1 MLQPNFIDDILDEC
15 EQVETPRDWIYW
27 SAVCAIAAAAGSNY
41 YLKAFGGKV
50 TYKPNLYVILM
61 GEPGLGKAFPV
72 SLSKNLV
79 DKADITRVIY
89 GRSSIQAIIK
99 DISQTYTREGKEM
112 ILDSRCFIVNG
123 ELSTAI
129 IGDPD
134 SLTILT
140 DIYDPHS
147 IWINNLKGDGK
158 EKLKDTATTA
168 LFGSSPAH
176 FYDKIPQENIKGGY
190 IRRNLIIKAE
200 KRYKDLD
207 MFGEDDSDASDFPY
221 DKYVQHL
228 ENIANNSSRIV
239 PNLEAKNM
247 LNSFRREW
255 RRNQPEDDTGFAN
268 SVPDHIV
275 KTAMNLCLAD
285 YKSYKD
291 CIILPSHME
300 EAIEKVVPLTHT
312 NKTVSSGTGL
322 DPLAAQTK
330 MILDFLI
337 SAQDNQLTRKQ
348 LLTKGY
354 GNYDAEVVDKILSN
368 LDEIDWI
375 RKIRI
380 PAGRNSDI
388 MVRLHGKPLEEYKAF
403 MESRKKKLKKEA

>member
-1 MLQPNFIDDILDEC
+1 MLQPNFIDDIIDEC
-15 EQVETPRDWIYW
+15 HDVETPREWIYW
-27 SAVCAIAAAAGSNY
+27 SLVCSIAASAGSNY
-41 YLKAFGGKV
+41 HLKAFGGKV

-61 GEPGLGKAFPV
+61 GEPGLGKAFPI

-79 DKADITRVIY
+79 ERADVTRVIY

-99 DISQTYTREGKEM
+99 DISQTYTREGREM

-140 DIYDPHS
+140 DIYDPHT
-147 IWINNLKGDGK
+147 IWVNNLKGDGK

-176 FYDKIPQENIKGGY
+176 FYDKIPQENIEGGY

-207 MFGEDDSDASDFPY
+207 MFGEDDADASDFPY
-221 DKYVQHL
+221 SKYVPHL
-228 ENIANNSSRIV
+228 LELANRGGRIL
-239 PNLEAKNM
+239 PDSNAKEM
-247 LNSFRREW
+247 LNSFRKKW
-255 RRNQPEDDTGFAN
+255 RLNQPEDKTGFAN
-268 SVPDHIV
+268 SVPDQIIKV
-275 KTAMNLCLAD
+275 AMCLCLAD
-285 YKSYKD
+285 YSTYKS
-291 CIILPSHME
+291 CIINPLHME
-300 EAIEKVVPLTHT
+300 EAIDKIVPLAHT
-312 NKTVSSGTGL
+312 SKSVSSGTGM
-322 DPLAAQTK
+322 DPLAKQTK

-337 SAQDNQLTRKQ
+337 QAQDNQLTRRQ

-354 GNYDAEVVDKILSN
+354 GNFDSDTIDKILSN
-368 LDEIDWI
+368 LEEIHWI
-375 RKIRI
+375 IKIRI

-388 MVRLHGKPLEEYKAF
+388 MVRLHGKPLEEYNKF
-403 MESRKKKLKKEA
+403 MESRKKKIKEG

>member
-15 EQVETPRDWIYW
+15 EDVETPREWIYW
-27 SAVCAIAAAAGSNY
+27 SLVCAIAAAAGSNY
-41 YLKAFGGKV
+41 HLKAFGGKV
-50 TYKPNLYVILM
+50 TYKPNIYVILM
-61 GEPGLGKAFPV
+61 GEPGLGKAFPI

-79 DKADITRVIY
+79 EKADVTRVIY

-99 DISQTYTREGKEM
+99 DISQTFTREGKEM

-147 IWINNLKGDGK
+147 FWVNNLKGDGK

-176 FYDKIPQENIKGGY
+176 FYDKIPQENIEGGY

-207 MFGEDDSDASDFPY
+207 MFGEDDKDASDFPY
-221 DKYVQHL
+221 TKYTKHL
-228 ENIANNSSRIV
+228 EDLAQRGGRMI
-239 PNLEAKNM
+239 PDTPAKEL
-247 LNSFRREW
+247 LNSFRRQW
-255 RRNQPEDDTGFAN
+255 RKNQPEDKTGFAN
-268 SVPDHIV
+268 SVPDQII
-275 KTAMNLCLAD
+275 KAAMCLCLAD
-285 YKSYKD
+285 YNTYKSG
-291 CIILPSHME
+291 IINISHME
-300 EAIEKVVPLTHT
+300 EAIEKIVPLTHT
-312 NKTVSSGTGL
+312 SKSVSSGTGL
-322 DPLAAQTK
+322 DPLAKQTK
-330 MILDFLI
+330 MVLEFLVT
-337 SAQDNQLTRKQ
+337 AEDNTLMRKK

-354 GNYDAEVVDKILSN
+354 GNYDSETLDKILSN
-368 LDEIDWI
+368 LDEIGWI
-375 RKIRI
+375 RKLRI
-380 PAGRNSDI
+380 PAGKNSDI
-388 MVRLHGKPLEEYKAF
+388 KVILHGEPLKQYQDF
-403 MESRKKKLKKEA
+403 MESRKKKVKEA